1 MARSLLSVAH
11 QEGSTMLDALQTRSI
26 ATEKTLAHPIEA
38 VWRAMTDSEWLA
50 VWFFP
55 NDILPEAGHKFT
67 IWSRP
72 VERWDGDFKCVVL
85 DVEPNAR
92 LRFSW
97 SGGHE
102 ELKGFGRFMDTT
114 VTWTISSLP
123 DGGTHFAYVQ
133 EGIDAAPESDAV
145 YEILRKG
152 TESVL
157 NILVKR
163 LPQLIEHGA

>member
-1 MARSLLSVAH
+1 MPEA
-11 QEGSTMLDALQTRSI
+11 TQTRTI
-26 ATEKTLAHPIEA
+26 TTEKDFEYPIDA

-55 NDILPEAGHKFT
+55 NDITPVVGHKFT

-72 VERWDGDFKCVVL
+72 IERWDGDFKCQVL
-85 DVEPNAR
+85 QVAPNKV

-114 VTWTISSLP
+114 VTWTISPLP
-123 DGGTHFAYVQ
+123 DGGTHFVFVQ
-133 EGIDAAPESDAV
+133 DGIEADPAADALYD
-145 YEILRKG
+145 ILLKG
-152 TESVL
+152 SESVL
-157 NILVKR
+157 RILTKR
-163 LPQLIEHGA
+163 LPDFLKHGA

>member
-1 MARSLLSVAH
+1 
-11 QEGSTMLDALQTRSI
+11 MLDGSQTRSI
-26 ATEKTLAHPIEA
+26 TTEKDLAYPIEA

-55 NDILPEAGHKFT
+55 NDIQPTVGHKFT

-85 DVEPNAR
+85 AAEPNAL

-102 ELKGFGRFMDTT
+102 ELKGFGRYMDTT
-114 VTWTISSLP
+114 VTWTISPLP
-123 DGGTHFAYVQ
+123 DGGTRLVYVQ
-133 EGIDAAPESDAV
+133 EGIDPAPESDAV